1 MNFNDIKALRDL
13 HDLLK
18 AGIITENDFS
28 TKKNEF
34 LNSNPSLSQDEKIN
48 FLKELHQLKQEGILT
63 EEEFNAKKQNILN
76 SSSSVPASAPEPIRQ
91 EENSSANNS
100 SAQASSSGASY
111 FDSGAERT
119 LHELSIDGL
128 NMKLSNEKLYVN
140 SATSNETFAL
150 RSVNGIGIVD
160 LVERYNQEL
169 AAWKKLSEQPYGC
182 FYIIIVFGG
191 LISLSG
197 LFSIG
202 DTIGVIMLF
211 GGLIWIGLGLY
222 LLNRSKE
229 ENQRK
234 KPELKSAV
242 RIMISGMN
250 RDFEFNKKSSNAT
263 EVAKFVAL
271 VEDTLTAYHKNS

>member
-160 LVERYNQEL
+160 LVERYNEEL
-169 AAWKKLSEQPYGC
+169 TKFKTAKTSA
-182 FYIIIVFGG
+182 IIMAIFPGVFGLLC
-191 LISLSG
+191 LISE
-197 LFSIG
+197 
-202 DTIGVIMLF
+202 
-211 GGLIWIGLGLY
+211 LY
-222 LLNRSKE
+222 LVGFVLLGVAILLYYVATSAKKE
-229 ENQRK
+229 
-234 KPELKSAV
+234 PILMSAV
-242 RIMISGMN
+242 RVMLNGMN
-250 RDFEFNKKSSNAT
+250 RDFEFYKKSSKAS

-271 VEDTLTAYHKNS
+271 VEDTLTAYHKNN

>member
-76 SSSSVPASAPEPIRQ
+76 SSSSVPASAPEPVRQ
-91 EENSSANNS
+91 EEKSSANYS
-100 SAQASSSGASY
+100 SSQASSTAESY

-160 LVERYNQEL
+160 LVDKYNTEL
-169 AAWKKLSEQPYGC
+169 AEFKEKSKKPWIG
-182 FYIIIVFGG
+182 IVICLLLGFWFVSMHNSLLFGRNG
-191 LISLSG
+191 EAFIPALLFMGIAVYLFLKNNNLVPPKMASVVRVMLSG
-197 LFSIG
+197 GS
-202 DTIGVIMLF
+202 
-211 GGLIWIGLGLY
+211 
-222 LLNRSKE
+222 
-229 ENQRK
+229 
-234 KPELKSAV
+234 
-242 RIMISGMN
+242 
-250 RDFEFNKKSSNAT
+250 RDFEFNKKSSEAP

-271 VEDTLTAYHKNS
+271 VEDTLTAYHKNN